1 MKNYLF
7 LVLFLVLSLHNYA
20 QDLIVRST
28 NDSVSC
34 RIDSIGTEKIYLTID
49 RRVELIRTTV
59 SKESIITYDYGYY
72 TRIKEK
78 EDATRAAIRALKLYP
93 KFRIAINGGVGYQIQ
108 KINEKLPE
116 KYKEHL
122 DKLKY
127 GYVFGG
133 EFQWFFKKW
142 MGVGVNYQ
150 QFGTSTPVDEFGVFQ
165 KTNYPGIVILS
176 ESIVTHFIGLGFTNR
191 IFCKEQRHS
200 FLLGYSLGYFAYNNK
215 MTNHYGEYD
224 YKDETMGFSLNL
236 GYDIRFAK
244 NFYLGFKISS
254 LFAYIDR
261 VEPLSFYYS
270 YTNFIGGDSDQKLN
284 LSRVDF
290 TIVVSFSK

>member
-1 MKNYLF
+1 
-7 LVLFLVLSLHNYA
+7 
-20 QDLIVRST
+20 
-28 NDSVSC
+28 
-34 RIDSIGTEKIYLTID
+34 
-49 RRVELIRTTV
+49 
-59 SKESIITYDYGYY
+59 
-72 TRIKEK
+72 
-78 EDATRAAIRALKLYP
+78 
-93 KFRIAINGGVGYQIQ
+93 
-108 KINEKLPE
+108 
-116 KYKEHL
+116 
-122 DKLKY
+122 
-127 GYVFGG
+127 
-133 EFQWFFKKW
+133 
-142 MGVGVNYQ
+142 
-150 QFGTSTPVDEFGVFQ
+150 
-165 KTNYPGIVILS
+165 
-176 ESIVTHFIGLGFTNR
+176 
-191 IFCKEQRHS
+191 
-200 FLLGYSLGYFAYNNK
+200 